1 MLRKSSAVS
10 FLKCL
15 AKMKSLEISVMHYQT
30 KCSPEKKYIFQDKK
44 GFSKAWEAIQR
55 DFFRIRNWI
64 TKIGFLNFKKKNGK
78 KNNNNNKKSYELRIT
93 EKILSKEKEKKIKK
107 TCHFIIFGI
116 CFELINNINLAT
128 ISRILSI
135 SRIFK
140 KTLISL
146 VHHIT
151 TLQQEILSWNNKFLD

>member
-1 MLRKSSAVS
+1 MLRKSLAVS
-10 FLKCL
+10 FLKCV

-64 TKIGFLNFKKKNGK
+64 TKIGFLNLKKKWQK
-78 KNNNNNKKSYELRIT
+78 KQQQQQKIVRVENHWENSVKRKRKKE
-93 EKILSKEKEKKIKK
+93 KK

-151 TLQQEILSWNNKFLD
+151 TLQQEINLIME